1 MYARLLREIVVVI
14 RGGWGL
20 MDTKDAPPLRMRPT
34 GRARGEVATGLC
46 VALMPHFL
54 PGREKED

>member
-20 MDTKDAPPLRMRPT
+20 MDTKDAPPVEDEADWPRSGG
-34 GRARGEVATGLC
+34 GRDGAVRRFDATLSS
-46 VALMPHFL
+46 
-54 PGREKED
+54 